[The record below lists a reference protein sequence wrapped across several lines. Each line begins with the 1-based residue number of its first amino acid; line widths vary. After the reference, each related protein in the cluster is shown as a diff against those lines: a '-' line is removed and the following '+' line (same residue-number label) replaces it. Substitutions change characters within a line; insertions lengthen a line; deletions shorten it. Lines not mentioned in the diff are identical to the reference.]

1 MNRGEEVSDATAD
14 SQFALL
20 VSTFAG
26 TDGVTLGTVGR
37 GFGSGAL
44 QVNGRIFAM
53 VTRGRIVMKLP
64 RARVADLI
72 GAGQGSSFDAGRG
85 KPMKE
90 WVQLEPMP
98 DDDLLGLARE
108 SRDFVSRP

>member
-72 GAGQGSSFDAGRG
+72 GAGQGSSFDAGKG